1 MTSAHD
7 FERQADWE
15 TEGTRRAVARYR
27 EIEFGTDGKPP
38 ADFASL
44 PPGKALM
51 RDVVKPLIAAITARQ
66 VELAADLTNPGGRK
80 SADAWPFQV
89 ICPEKTA
96 VITLMTAVRG
106 VGRVESGG
114 NHPSTIINIAKCIA
128 ASIRDQLHYD
138 QWCQSER
145 AANKVKPPKVDR
157 LKALKMTY
165 PNLDRR
171 CWTKWARKLELAE
184 LGEWDE
190 LASIVM
196 GANLVYL
203 LAQVAPDRFTI
214 TTAKAAQGV
223 QNVLTTTEEVRAI
236 MADVRERAEV
246 GRPALM
252 PMLIPPLPWC
262 YAA

>member
-38 ADFASL
+38 ADFATL

-51 RDVVKPLIAAITARQ
+51 RGVLKPLIAAITARQ
-66 VELAADLTNPGGRK
+66 VELAAALASAGRQPL
-80 SADAWPFQV
+80 DAWPLQV
-89 ICPEKTA
+89 LCPEKAA
-96 VITLMTAVRG
+96 VITLMTAV
-106 VGRVESGG
+106 
-114 NHPSTIINIAKCIA
+114 STIGRSRPDGQGVHNVVSIAKTIA
-128 ASIRDQLHYD
+128 GTMRDQLHHD
-138 QWCQSER
+138 QWCQAER
-145 AANKVKPPKVDR
+145 AANKATPPKVDR
-157 LKALKMTY
+157 LKALKLTY

-171 CWTKWARKLELAE
+171 CWTKWARKLDIAA

-190 LASIVM
+190 KTSITM
-196 GANLVYL
+196 GSNLISL
-203 LAQVAPDRFTI
+203 LVLVAPDRFSI
-214 TTAKAAQGV
+214 TTQKADNGV
-223 QNVLTTTEEVRAI
+223 RYILSTTPEVCAI
-236 MADVRERAEV
+236 MNDVRERAEV